1 MSELRYTLVANATLL
16 QEIKKSRFIAHA
28 AHVSTPDAALAFLE
42 QIRASDATHHC
53 WAYRVGQQ
61 YRFNDDGEPSG
72 TAGKPIL
79 AAIDGQQ
86 LDDVV
91 VVIIRYFGGIKLG
104 AGGLMRAYGGCAAEC
119 LRLAPKTAI
128 VDKIEVMI
136 SCDFHA
142 LALIQ
147 SRLREMQVETFAEDF
162 GSDGVRLHLQLP
174 SERLDAVRNLLSDIT
189 RGRGTL
195 RQL

>member
-1 MSELRYTLVANATLL
+1 MSELRYTLAAHATLL

-28 AHVSTPDAALAFLE
+28 AHVATPDAALVFLE
-42 QIRASDATHHC
+42 HIRATDATHNC
-53 WAYRVGQQ
+53 WAYRIGQQ

-72 TAGKPIL
+72 TAGKPML

-86 LDDVV
+86 LDGVV
-91 VVIIRYFGGIKLG
+91 VVLIRYFGGIKLG

-119 LRLAPKTAI
+119 LRLATKIAI
-128 VDKIEVMI
+128 VDKIEAMI

-142 LALIQ
+142 LALMQ
-147 SRLREMQVETFAEDF
+147 ARLRDMQVEILAENF
-162 GSDGVRLHLQLP
+162 GSDGVSLHVQLP
-174 SERLDAVRNLLSDIT
+174 NEQLDAVRSLLSDIT

>member
-1 MSELRYTLVANATLL
+1 MSERRCTLAADATLL
-16 QEIKKSRFIAHA
+16 QETKKSRFIAHA
-28 AHVSTPDAALAFLE
+28 AHVATPEAALAFLE
-42 QIRASDATHHC
+42 QIRAGDATHNC
-53 WAYRVGQQ
+53 WAYRIGQQ

-72 TAGKPIL
+72 TAGKPML

-86 LDDVV
+86 LDEV
-91 VVIIRYFGGIKLG
+91 VVIVIRYFGGIKLG

-119 LRLAPKTAI
+119 LRLATKIAI
-128 VDKIEVMI
+128 VDKIEAMI

-147 SRLREMQVETFAEDF
+147 ARMRELQVETLAENFD
-162 GSDGVRLHLQLP
+162 SDGVRLHLQLP
-174 SERLDAVRNLLSDIT
+174 SERLDAVRILLSGIT